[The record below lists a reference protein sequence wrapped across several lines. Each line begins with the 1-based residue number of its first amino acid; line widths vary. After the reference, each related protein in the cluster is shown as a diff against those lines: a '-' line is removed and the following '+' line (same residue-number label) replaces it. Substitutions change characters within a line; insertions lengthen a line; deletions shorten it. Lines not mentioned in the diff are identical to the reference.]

1 MSEQP
6 LCQLCGNPMPEGE
19 ESFVYHGYSGPC
31 PPKAD
36 DAVID
41 LARRGSEP
49 PQSPANPPLSAPTN
63 TDELEKILDDVYK
76 MGQENEKYDWKDY
89 PTLKP
94 GILKKANH
102 LIVQKQIEAMKQA
115 QSRVLRRTEIP
126 KDAREPTRDAIVIL
140 GEEIAGIIE
149 RDIVQLK
156 GDTK

>member
-63 TDELEKILDDVYK
+63 TDELVYIVGK
-76 MGQENEKYDWKDY
+76 TVRKWSTPAAQKNKPYQNRVENEAVAD
-89 PTLKP
+89 L
-94 GILKKANH
+94 AH
-102 LIVQKQIEAMKQA
+102 LIVQKQIEELSYVRKLEYT
-115 QSRVLRRTEIP
+115 RWLIETESTTV
-126 KDAREPTRDAIVIL
+126 EPMNATQEYLADRIKELEA
-140 GEEIAGIIE
+140 
-149 RDIVQLK
+149 QLK